1 MFTGLIEDIGVVS
14 SRTRAGD
21 DVTLTLSTAI
31 PTPELVLGESI
42 AVNGVCLTVTT
53 IGEGTFTADASTET
67 LARSVEETA
76 AAAARKAR
84 EEADAYAAAIANP
97 PEPRPEPEPRPPTE
111 ITSRSTIEHL
121 DDGTCIEH
129 LSVDCPPG
137 MACNPPPPREVPCPE
152 PARPDATVVDNVHK
166 RPDGSCWESYEVE
179 CPPGAR
185 CNPPAPRRVNCPP
198 DVE

>member
-1 MFTGLIEDIGVVS
+1 MRQRHF
-14 SRTRAGD
+14 
-21 DVTLTLSTAI
+21 
-31 PTPELVLGESI
+31 
-42 AVNGVCLTVTT
+42 
-53 IGEGTFTADASTET
+53 
-67 LARSVEETA
+67 ARSVVVTFSLAELA
-76 AAAARKAR
+76 ACTGASEDLSKTVNPPPPQVDDGTP
-84 EEADAYAAAIANP
+84 EADGGAPPADGGAAPADGGDERPIIANP